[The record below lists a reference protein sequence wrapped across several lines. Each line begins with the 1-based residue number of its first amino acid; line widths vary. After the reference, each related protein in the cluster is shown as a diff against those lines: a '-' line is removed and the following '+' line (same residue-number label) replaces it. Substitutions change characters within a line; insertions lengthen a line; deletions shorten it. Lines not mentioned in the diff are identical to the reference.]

1 MEDLKRGYC
10 FEDTAGT
17 RFLIVGDAIN
27 HKDGQLVYLCQEL
40 TGNYRLMIWTAQEI
54 SGKEAVDSAFGN
66 PADRSVSQQITEA
79 YPAGRY
85 LVREDPAAVP
95 ERADTEEQMQSLLIR
110 FLETS
115 SCSEKLELLGI
126 MKGKVTESMLESMA
140 ISMDYELG
148 GGSVEEKYYALERFL
163 RTRNRYEGTR
173 LR

>member
-10 FEDTAGT
+10 FEDIAGT

-54 SGKEAVDSAFGN
+54 TGKGAVASTCGNFADSSAL
-66 PADRSVSQQITEA
+66 QQEPEA
-79 YPAGRY
+79 YPAAKY
-85 LVREDPAAVP
+85 LVRETPAVVS
-95 ERADTEEQMQSLLIR
+95 ERVDTEEQMQSLLIR

-163 RTRNRYEGTR
+163 KTRNRYEGTR

>member
-10 FEDTAGT
+10 FEDSAGT
-17 RFLIVGDAIN
+17 RYLIVGDAIN
-27 HKDGQLVYLCQEL
+27 RKDGQVVYLCQEL
-40 TGNYRLMIWTAQEI
+40 MGSYRLMVWTAQEI
-54 SGKEAVDSAFGN
+54 LGKEAVTAKPTKSTETVFAWN
-66 PADRSVSQQITEA
+66 CPDRSSASLVS
-79 YPAGRY
+79 
-85 LVREDPAAVP
+85 EDCTAAIQ
-95 ERADTEEQMQSLLIR
+95 EGEDTEEQMQSLLIH

-126 MKGKVTESMLESMA
+126 MKNKVTESMLESMA

-163 RTRNRYEGTR
+163 KTRNRYEGTR

>member
-1 MEDLKRGYC
+1 MENLKRGYC
-10 FEDTAGT
+10 FEDANGT
-17 RFLIVGDAIN
+17 KFLIVGDAIN
-27 HKDGQLVYLCQEL
+27 HKDGQTVYLCQEL

-54 SGKEAVDSAFGN
+54 LGKETMVPVWTDS
-66 PADRSVSQQITEA
+66 DRSMIPQPLEP
-79 YPAGRY
+79 Y
-85 LVREDPAAVP
+85 PAAVR
-95 ERADTEEQMQSLLIR
+95 EQADTEEQMQNLLIR
-110 FLETS
+110 FLEVS

>member
-1 MEDLKRGYC
+1 MEELKRGYC
-10 FEDTAGT
+10 FEDSEGM
-17 RFLIVGDAIN
+17 RFLIMGEAIN
-27 HKDGQLVYLCQEL
+27 HKDGQIVYLCQEL
-40 TGNYRLMIWTAQEI
+40 TGNYRFMVWTAQEI
-54 SGKEAVDSAFGN
+54 LKKEGIPSPRIPSIGQEPFMM
-66 PADRSVSQQITEA
+66 PQSLET
-79 YPAGRY
+79 YPK
-85 LVREDPAAVP
+85 AAW
-95 ERADTEEQMQSLLIR
+95 ERADTEEQMQSLLIH

-115 SCSEKLELLGI
+115 SCSEKLELLGV